1 MHDVDDRAEPQQV
14 LIPGV
19 AADLGTALARGSIAE
34 LITDRIPEV
43 PGDVQL
49 VGCLPGPGRG
59 DLDGAVV
66 LVADPRPLDGDL
78 AEGRL
83 EGERPR
89 PPALDTG
96 AGFAAAV
103 LQDQLL
109 VGLLDEGSEEPAL
122 DLKAGLMD
130 ERLDLVGEVLVLGRH
145 GQGHPQR
152 QLQREGLIVPV
163 DGAEVDGSLKAV
175 GGTHGVSPYRSYGGP
190 LCVLFYRSGR
200 ESRYPGAESLGKP
213 ASYLVHP
220 ASRRAPTRER

>member
-1 MHDVDDRAEPQQV
+1 MCSWWDVSQA
-14 LIPGV
+14 
-19 AADLGTALARGSIAE
+19 
-34 LITDRIPEV
+34 
-43 PGDVQL
+43 
-49 VGCLPGPGRG
+49 
-59 DLDGAVV
+59 
-66 LVADPRPLDGDL
+66 L
-78 AEGRL
+78 AEGTSMVSSCLWLIRDRWTVTSPKVVL
-83 EGERPR
+83 KVNGRVPGV
-89 PPALDTG
+89 DTG

-175 GGTHGVSPYRSYGGP
+175 GGTHGVSPYRSYGGAS
-190 LCVLFYRSGR
+190 CVLFYRSGR
-200 ESRYPGAESLGKP
+200 ESRYPGAESLGKST
-213 ASYLVHP
+213 SYLVHP
-220 ASRRAPTRER
+220 ASVAHQLAGRISSWDRENCS

>member
-1 MHDVDDRAEPQQV
+1 MCSWWDVSQA
-14 LIPGV
+14 
-19 AADLGTALARGSIAE
+19 
-34 LITDRIPEV
+34 
-43 PGDVQL
+43 
-49 VGCLPGPGRG
+49 
-59 DLDGAVV
+59 
-66 LVADPRPLDGDL
+66 L
-78 AEGRL
+78 AEGTSMVSSCLWLIRDRWTVTSPKVVL
-83 EGERPR
+83 KVNGRVPR
-89 PPALDTG
+89 RWIPAPALPRRFCRTS
-96 AGFAAAV
+96 F
-103 LQDQLL
+103 L

-190 LCVLFYRSGR
+190 SCVLFYRSGR
-200 ESRYPGAESLGKP
+200 ESRYPGAESLGKST
-213 ASYLVHP
+213 SYLVHP

>member
-1 MHDVDDRAEPQQV
+1 MCSWWDVSQA
-14 LIPGV
+14 
-19 AADLGTALARGSIAE
+19 
-34 LITDRIPEV
+34 
-43 PGDVQL
+43 
-49 VGCLPGPGRG
+49 
-59 DLDGAVV
+59 
-66 LVADPRPLDGDL
+66 L
-78 AEGRL
+78 AEGTSMVSSCLWLIRDRWTVTSPKVVL
-83 EGERPR
+83 KVNGRVPR
-89 PPALDTG
+89 RWMTG

-190 LCVLFYRSGR
+190 SCVLFYRSGR
-200 ESRYPGAESLGKP
+200 ESRYPGAESLGKST
-213 ASYLVHP
+213 SYLVHP

>member
-1 MHDVDDRAEPQQV
+1 MARDQLLALLMHDVDDRAEPQQV

-96 AGFAAAV
+96 
-103 LQDQLL
+103 
-109 VGLLDEGSEEPAL
+109 PAL
-122 DLKAGLMD
+122 PRRFCRTSSWSAFSMRARK
-130 ERLDLVGEVLVLGRH
+130 
-145 GQGHPQR
+145 
-152 QLQREGLIVPV
+152 
-163 DGAEVDGSLKAV
+163 
-175 GGTHGVSPYRSYGGP
+175 
-190 LCVLFYRSGR
+190 
-200 ESRYPGAESLGKP
+200 SRPWI
-213 ASYLVHP
+213 
-220 ASRRAPTRER
+220 